1 MATMDAIDRQFTMGF
16 NAAVELREQDE
27 FDQCIEVLRGLL
39 ADYAIPRYHRMRC
52 LTMLACTL
60 EDWHEAYTCYVKGET
75 IWRITKQWHRN
86 GTNPTVNRTLDELHE
101 TLEEV
106 K

>member
-1 MATMDAIDRQFTMGF
+1 
-16 NAAVELREQDE
+16 
-27 FDQCIEVLRGLL
+27 
-39 ADYAIPRYHRMRC
+39 
-52 LTMLACTL
+52 MLACTL
-60 EDWHEAYTCYVKGET
+60 EDWLEAYTCYVKGET
-75 IWRITKQWHRN
+75 MWRITKHWHRN